1 MADVINNAL
10 STKYY
15 WRDWLVVV
23 YKEMRGNINH
33 YWEGVCSPSV
43 EYLHWNN
50 NYNVLVSSV
59 DKTKAEIHDS
69 LRVSTYRSRREVL
82 DLFRMSPYKSRM
94 SPYRSRS
101 GKKRR
106 KRVYN
111 THRIYNNLPAQ
122 VKSCRYM
129 IKGVVKKDGNF
140 EIRAPSRRKNYFKL
154 RFYHVFALG

>member
-23 YKEMRGNINH
+23 YKEMHGNSNH

-59 DKTKAEIHDS
+59 DKTKAEIHHS
-69 LRVSTYRSRREVL
+69 LGVSTYRSRR
-82 DLFRMSPYKSRM
+82 
-94 SPYRSRS
+94 
-101 GKKRR
+101 GR

-111 THRIYNNLPAQ
+111 AHRIYNNLPAQ

-140 EIRAPSRRKNYFKL
+140 EIRAPSRRKNYFKP